1 MGYSTSQFTKL
12 LGVTIDSLRHYE
24 RYQIFAPI
32 KNPCNNYRQYSDQ
45 DGLKVLTAK
54 LYRSF
59 DIPVVKVSK
68 TMNGVSEEGHLNLIK
83 QKKNEIEQEIQRLQL
98 LKLRLEELEN
108 LYQLQYESIG
118 TVQEIELPLIYRL
131 RCDISSTMT
140 THVMKQWIEQLP
152 YTVLSMTIPLESIFK
167 ENGTYP
173 IQLGLHAQKRYVEQ
187 FNLYVGDP
195 VEVLPGGLGLCLTIA
210 VLDVFAISQ
219 EQLMPLIEKAK
230 EKHYKFLEDLSVKLE
245 GLEVEEGQ
253 VKYVISIRVAVEK
266 I

>member
-24 RYQIFAPI
+24 RHQIFSPV

-59 DIPVVKVSK
+59 DVPVVKVSK
-68 TMNGVSEEGHLNLIK
+68 TMNGVIEEGHLNLIE
-83 QKKNEIEQEIQRLQL
+83 QKKIEIEQEIQRLQL

-108 LYQLQYESIG
+108 LYQLQCESIG
-118 TVQEIELPLIYRL
+118 TVQEIELSPIYRL

-140 THVMKQWIEQLP
+140 THVMKQWIEHLP
-152 YTVLSMTIPLESIFK
+152 YTVLSMTIPLESILK
-167 ENGTYP
+167 ENETHP
-173 IQLGLHAQKRYVEQ
+173 IHLGLHAQKRYVEQ

-195 VEVLPGGLGLCLTIA
+195 VEVLRGGSGLCLTIA
-210 VLDVFAISQ
+210 VLDVFSISQ
-219 EQLMPLIEKAK
+219 EHLMPLIEKAK
-230 EKHYKFLEDLSVKLE
+230 EKHYKLLEDLSVKLE
-245 GLEVEEGQ
+245 GLEVEDGQ

-266 I
+266 M